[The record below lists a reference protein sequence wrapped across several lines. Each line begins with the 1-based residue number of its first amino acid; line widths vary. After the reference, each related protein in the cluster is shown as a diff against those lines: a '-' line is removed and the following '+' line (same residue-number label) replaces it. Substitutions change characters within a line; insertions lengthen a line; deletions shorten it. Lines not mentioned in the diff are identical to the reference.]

1 MSPSTKPRRELSEW
15 TPLPITVVDYDPA
28 WPVIF
33 DRLRERIATA
43 LGSLAVRI
51 EHVGSTAVPGLAAK
65 PIIDIDTVI
74 RALGDLPVAIESLEA
89 IGYVHLPEIK
99 GGPPGCEA
107 FDRPPGDPVHHL
119 FVCTQDAD
127 QLHKHIAF
135 RDYMRTHPDA
145 RAEYVALKRGL
156 AARFS
161 HDRLRYTESK
171 TEFIERIL
179 LSAMSRGKPTAN

>member
-1 MSPSTKPRRELSEW
+1 MPSTRKEPQESPEW

-33 DRLRERIATA
+33 GDLRERIASA

-51 EHVGSTAVPGLAAK
+51 EHVGSTSVPGLAAK

-74 RALGDLPVAIESLEA
+74 RTPGDLPAAIERLEG
-89 IGYVHLPEIK
+89 IGYVHIPEIK

-107 FDRPPGDPVHHL
+107 FDRPPGTPVHHL

-127 QLHKHIAF
+127 QFHKHIAF
-135 RDYMRTHPDA
+135 RDYMRTHPEATAD
-145 RAEYVALKRGL
+145 YVALKRDL

-161 HDRLRYTESK
+161 HDRLSYTKSK
-171 TEFIERIL
+171 TDFIERIL
-179 LSAMSRGKPTAN
+179 ARASS